1 MTIDETK
8 DGVVQGEL
16 DHNATFPAITNQILH
31 NIVLFNVSDGERIIF
46 FDKDHEKH
54 LAFPYHLDQFKLIL
68 QAALNVPYYFLLL
81 AATFLPTI
89 RNDIVVLII
98 REEFIDRDVVDLIVA
113 RMIPSDSHDVQRD
126 LAINDLLRM
135 NELFADVWS
144 FKATS
149 TRHKQLVQLKELM
162 KLEKVLELEDP
173 SQLRHWV

>member
-1 MTIDETK
+1 M
-8 DGVVQGEL
+8 
-16 DHNATFPAITNQILH
+16 
-31 NIVLFNVSDGERIIF
+31 
-46 FDKDHEKH
+46 
-54 LAFPYHLDQFKLIL
+54 
-68 QAALNVPYYFLLL
+68 L

-98 REEFIDRDVVDLIVA
+98 WEEFIDRDVVDLIVA

-126 LAINDLLRM
+126 TAINELL
-135 NELFADVWS
+135 ADVWS

-162 KLEKVLELEDP
+162 KLEKVFELEDP

>member
-16 DHNATFPAITNQILH
+16 NHNATFPAITNQILH

-54 LAFPYHLDQFKLIL
+54 LAFPYHLDQFKLML

-98 REEFIDRDVVDLIVA
+98 WEEFIDRDVVDLIVA

-126 LAINDLLRM
+126 TAINELL
-135 NELFADVWS
+135 ADVWS

-162 KLEKVLELEDP
+162 KLEKVFELEDP